1 MTADDDHRAT
11 GAELGESVML
21 LLELRRQL
29 AGIAG
34 ILRSWAALL
43 SGRAAALASEAG
55 YGQDSDDVRT
65 LATAVAPPPRQP
77 ADSGLVAAK
86 LPEQAVPGERVLRA
100 CRDTAAAAE
109 TAWDEPVDPY
119 DRAARM
125 GGAERCALVAQDAQR
140 RAGQA
145 TRYVELLGDLA
156 AEEIART
163 TSGGPPRAGT
173 VASSDELDRLSDA
186 LLERSK
192 EQP

>member
-1 MTADDDHRAT
+1 
-11 GAELGESVML
+11 ML

-29 AGIAG
+29 AAIAAV
-34 ILRSWAALL
+34 LRSWATLL

-55 YGQDSDDVRT
+55 YDPDSDDVHT
-65 LATAVAPPPRQP
+65 LATAVAPPPQP
-77 ADSGLVAAK
+77 ADSGLVAAD

-109 TAWDEPVDPY
+109 TTWDEPVDPY

-125 GGAERCALVAQDAQR
+125 DGAERCTQVAQDAQR
-140 RAGQA
+140 RARQA
-145 TRYVELLGDLA
+145 KRYVELLGDLV

-163 TSGGPPRAGT
+163 PSDGPSRAGT
-173 VASSDELDRLSDA
+173 AAATDELERLSDT
-186 LLERSK
+186 LVERSK

>member
-29 AGIAG
+29 AAIAG

-55 YGQDSDDVRT
+55 YGPDGDDIRT
-65 LATAVAPPPRQP
+65 LASAVAKPPPQP
-77 ADSGLVAAK
+77 ADSGLVAAN

-119 DRAARM
+119 DRAARVD
-125 GGAERCALVAQDAQR
+125 GAEHCTQVAQDAQR

-145 TRYVELLGDLA
+145 TRYVKLLGDLA

-163 TSGGPPRAGT
+163 SSGGAPRAGT
-173 VASSDELDRLSDA
+173 VVGSDELDRLTDA